1 VGRAPAFW
9 TELNSKLIQDNF
21 VPVSVSNYDQG
32 RKDAVGQFFK
42 DAKMQLPGA
51 GGSQWAVTASG
62 KVLEANNHH
71 GLGFNIKKA
80 LEKWN
85 ALPATERAPG
95 AVKVGDIGEVDPLR
109 TVPTPPAGGLIL
121 KVYYRAFMR
130 DGNKLR
136 YVTGKDLWHDEIG
149 KKTEEAFDTQYPG
162 RITTAQAQPDHMWL
176 TEAEWRSLLPNDPK
190 KGDKAAVPA
199 GITDRFFRWHLNPL
213 SVYGETTSLGP
224 KAVRAGA
231 LSLTVDAVSA
241 TSVKL
246 RLDGF
251 ARLGTE
257 APKDVAAGTCA
268 SIKQWGYEPRVL
280 GFIDYDRA
288 SKSITRFDA
297 VAIGDH
303 FGRLGIADS
312 ATRIGLQPLGISFE
326 LVTGDVPANR
336 IPPGRTPTAK
346 NYLQCRPGSR

>member
-1 VGRAPAFW
+1 MGRAPAFW
-9 TELNSKLIQDNF
+9 TEENARLIKDNF
-21 VPVSVSNYDQG
+21 VAVSVSNYDQG

-85 ALPATERAPG
+85 ALPAADRAPG
-95 AVKVGDIGEVDPLR
+95 AIKIGDLGEIDAERAL
-109 TVPTPPAGGLIL
+109 PTPPEKSLIL

-130 DGNKLR
+130 DGGKLR
-136 YVTGKDLWHDEIG
+136 YVTGKDLWHDEKG
-149 KKTEEAFDTQYPG
+149 EKSEAHFDTQYPG

-176 TEAEWRSLLPNDPK
+176 TRPEWTSLLPNDPM
-190 KGDKAAVPA
+190 KGDKVVVPA
-199 GITDRFFRWHLNPL
+199 GIAGRFIRWHLNPL

-224 KAVRAGA
+224 QSVRAGE
-231 LSLTVDAVSA
+231 LTLTVDAVSVS
-241 TSVKL
+241 SVRL

-257 APKDVAAGTCA
+257 APKDVAEGKCA
-268 SIKQWGYEPRVL
+268 CINQWGYEPRVL
-280 GFIDYDRA
+280 GFIEYDREKKA
-288 SKSITRFDA
+288 VKRFDV
-297 VAIGDH
+297 VALGDH
-303 FGRLGIADS
+303 FGRLGISDS
-312 ATRIGLQPLGISFE
+312 ASRIGLQPLGISFE
-326 LVTGDVPANR
+326 LVSGDAPADR
-336 IPPGRTPTAK
+336 VPPGRTPTAK
-346 NYLQCRPGSR
+346 TYFK